1 MHETLKILVVDNELA
16 QREVIGLALKGKYS
30 VATAKGAEEALRY
43 MADNSVD
50 LVLLDIEMP
59 GINGITA
66 LEEIKKR
73 HPETEVVMVTAC
85 ATVETVRQAFRL
97 GAFGFLAKPFD
108 IIELIEIV
116 DKALKD
122 RQQSKSLLDLT

>member
-1 MHETLKILVVDNELA
+1 MYETPRILVVDNELA
-16 QREVIGLALKGKYS
+16 QREVIGLALKDKYS
-30 VATAKGAEEALRY
+30 VATASGAEEAFKY

-73 HPETEVVMVTAC
+73 HPDTEVVMVTAC
-85 ATVETVRQAFRL
+85 ATVENVRRAIRL

-108 IIELIEIV
+108 ITELIEIV
-116 DKALKD
+116 DKALNV
-122 RQQSKSLLDLT
+122 R

>member
-1 MHETLKILVVDNELA
+1 MYETPRILVVDNELA
-16 QREVIGLALKGKYS
+16 QREVIGLALKDKYS
-30 VATAKGAEEALRY
+30 VATAGGAKEAFKY

-59 GINGITA
+59 GISGITA

-73 HPETEVVMVTAC
+73 HPDTEVVMVTAC
-85 ATVETVRQAFRL
+85 ATVENVRRAIRL

-108 IIELIEIV
+108 ITELIEIV

-122 RQQSKSLLDLT
+122 RQQRKSLLDLT